1 MNIKKL
7 NKKVNKSIIIS
18 ILVVGIAIATMIMAY
33 LNIGYINELTDTITL
48 QVKIYT
54 AIVYGFVAFLQAVF
68 YIKNFKKPGAI
79 RFILFALC
87 SIGSAILVV
96 IFNDSPW
103 AYLIASILFFG
114 AAILGRV
121 ISILRNRSPR
131 NILINILLL
140 VIFSALLVV
149 SLTKLNNDNIIFS
162 TIMVCSTVVVITM
175 CYILI
180 ESFQRIHLHNIS
192 EIIKRTYVFEILLGL
207 LSLIVSFSFIFTLFE
222 DISFQDALWYCFA
235 VVTTIGFGDVT
246 VKTMICRIMSVILG
260 IYGVIVVAVMTS
272 VIVNYYNESKNLDK
286 DLKSNKK

>member
-18 ILVVGIAIATMIMAY
+18 IIVIAIAIATMIMAY
-33 LNIGYINELTDTITL
+33 LNIGYINALEENITN

-54 AIVYGFVAFLQAVF
+54 IVVYGCVAFLQAVF
-68 YIKNFKKPGAI
+68 YIKNFKKPGAF
-79 RFILFALC
+79 RFILFAIVSVAC
-87 SIGSAILVV
+87 SAIVA
-96 IFNDSPW
+96 IFNDYPW
-103 AYLIASILFFG
+103 AYIVASILFFG
-114 AAILGRV
+114 VAILGRL
-121 ISILRNRSPR
+121 ISIVKVRTPR

-140 VIFSALLVV
+140 VIFGAILVA
-149 SLTKLNNDNIIFS
+149 SLTRLNEPNKLFS
-162 TIMVCSTVVVITM
+162 TTMVCATVVVITM

-180 ESFQRIHLHNIS
+180 ESFQRIRLHNIS

-246 VKTMICRIMSVILG
+246 VKTMICRIMSVVLG
-260 IYGVIVVAVMTS
+260 MYGLIVVAVITS
-272 VIVNYYNESKNLDK
+272 VIVNYYNESKNIDK
-286 DLKSNKK
+286 QIKK

>member
-33 LNIGYINELTDTITL
+33 LNIGYINELTDTISL

-54 AIVYGFVAFLQAVF
+54 AIVYGFVAFLQATF
-68 YIKNFKKPGAI
+68 YIKNFKKPGAS

-87 SIGSAILVV
+87 SIASLALVV
-96 IFNDSPW
+96 LFNDSPW

-114 AAILGRV
+114 AAILGRI
-121 ISILRNRSPR
+121 ISILRNRTPR

-140 VIFSALLVV
+140 LIFSALLVA

-180 ESFQRIHLHNIS
+180 ESFQRIRLHNIS